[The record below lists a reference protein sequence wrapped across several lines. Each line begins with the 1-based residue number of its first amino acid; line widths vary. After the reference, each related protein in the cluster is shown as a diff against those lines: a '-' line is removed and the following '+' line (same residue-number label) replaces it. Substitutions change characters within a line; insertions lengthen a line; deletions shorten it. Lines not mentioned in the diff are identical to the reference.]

1 MFFDTNATQ
10 YAEVGG
16 FDAVGLDGGFSRLYQ
31 TFAPAV
37 AVPVPKPSTCV
48 LMGLGLAA

>member
-16 FDAVGLDGGFSRLYQ
+16 FDVVGLDGGFSRLYP

-37 AVPVPKPSTCV
+37 AVPEPSTCV
-48 LMGLGLAA
+48 VMRLGLAA